1 MINKHAFIIL
11 ITGNA
16 MTFAL
21 RLELD
26 VEWSNALQLSIQN
39 ASWSCET
46 TVGGHTTPIQ
56 SRLLVL
62 TCQGSYK
69 LFVN

>member
-11 ITGNA
+11 ITGNE

-26 VEWSNALQLSIQN
+26 VEWSNALQI
-39 ASWSCET
+39 
-46 TVGGHTTPIQ
+46 VH
-56 SRLLVL
+56 
-62 TCQGSYK
+62 YK
-69 LFVN
+69 MLIGVV